1 MANFKK
7 ILITLMLVL
16 SLSFTGCMVTMPPSG
31 NDSNAMIGGDSS
43 NSNNVADS
51 DNTDGDSSL
60 NTPSLGDD
68 EDDTTGGNA
77 ANGDDLGGESSQ
89 TPVVPD
95 APSTDTGDKVEDTT
109 ENAGDLES
117 SDDVDISTDIDFV
130 TCVSGTQKA
139 YTYDSDTGTLTFG
152 AINEDTVYSIKGEL
166 NGNIVI
172 DVVNDYKFD
181 LELCGVTLSS
191 STTNP
196 IYINSGNKVS
206 ITAKNGYENRIYDA
220 RATVDPNDTTVYSAA
235 IYSMVDLEICGK
247 GSLTV
252 VSDNNNGI
260 RTKDDLEVKN
270 LTLKVTCVDNALKGN
285 DSVTIESGNL
295 TLISTAGD
303 GIKTDNS
310 DISEKGNQRG
320 YINILGGTTNIYCAC
335 DGIDASYDAVI
346 SGTDTVVNIYTDRY
360 SEYSD
365 EVTATT
371 SGKYYI
377 KYNSNAYNFSVKYTN
392 SSTGESVFKNATY
405 YTSTSSSQGGWRP
418 GSSSSKSYYYTVE
431 VPSGY
436 DKLTVYMYNSSQTQG
451 QDSNYYACT
460 ESKSLNTSNDT
471 ISLSGTTTLTLSWT
485 NYTTSS
491 TQPGGMGGMQEGNSD
506 KGDYSTKGIKSANA
520 ISISGGKILI
530 KAYDDAIHAN
540 KTDSTG
546 TATLLGNGSYA
557 TGNVTLS
564 GGTISMLSHDDGVH
578 ADGTLLVNGA
588 IVNVSSS
595 YEGLE
600 GTNVEIAG
608 GYVSIKST
616 DDGINGATSVVIS
629 GGNLYMYTTG
639 DGLDSNGTLS
649 ISGGYSV
656 VIANSNGNAALDSD
670 KGYTYTGGKLV
681 AIMPSGGMTSEMTN
695 CSNFSS
701 IGTKATLSLTASQY
715 LTVKVNSSV
724 VLAVQNPAS
733 ISAMVVYLGSNSA
746 TIQSASSVSNTLDGN
761 GVYWAN

>member
-7 ILITLMLVL
+7 LLICLMLVL
-16 SLSFTGCMVTMPPSG
+16 SLTFTGCMVTMTPSG
-31 NDSNAMIGGDSS
+31 TDSNVMMGGNTSDTNTDIDSDSAPDDNGDSS
-43 NSNNVADS
+43 SGNTSGDNVSN
-51 DNTDGDSSL
+51 DNA
-60 NTPSLGDD
+60 
-68 EDDTTGGNA
+68 TGGST
-77 ANGDDLGGESSQ
+77 GE
-89 TPVVPD
+89 TIVPD
-95 APSTDTGDKVEDTT
+95 VPSTETGDKVEDTT

-117 SDDVDISTDIDFV
+117 SEDVEVSTDLDFV

-139 YTYDSDTGTLTFG
+139 YTYDADTGTLAFG
-152 AINEDTVYSIKGEL
+152 AITEDTVYSIKGEL

-196 IYINSGNKVS
+196 IFIKSGNKVS
-206 ITAKNGYENRIYDA
+206 ITAKNGYENKIYDA
-220 RATVDPNDTTVYSAA
+220 RETVDPNDTTLYSAA

-295 TLISTAGD
+295 TLISTSGD

-360 SEYSD
+360 SDYSE

-371 SGKYYI
+371 SGQYYI
-377 KYNSNAYNFSVKYTN
+377 KYNSNAYSFSVKYTN
-392 SSTGESVFKNATY
+392 SSTNESVFKNATY
-405 YTSTSSSQGGWRP
+405 YTSTSSSSQGGGWGRP
-418 GSSSSKSYYYTVE
+418 GQSSTTYYYYTVE
-431 VPSGY
+431 APSGY
-436 DKLTVYMYNSSQTQG
+436 DKLQVYMYNSSQTQG

-471 ISLSGTTTLTLSWT
+471 ISLSGTTSLSLSWT

-491 TQPGGMGGMQEGNSD
+491 MQPGGGGMGGMQEGNTD
-506 KGDYSTKGIKSANA
+506 KGDYSTKGIKASNA
-520 ISISGGKILI
+520 ITISGGTILI

-564 GGTISMLSHDDGVH
+564 GGTISVLSHDDGVH

-588 IVNVSSS
+588 VVNVSSS

-600 GTNVEIAG
+600 GNAVQISG

-616 DDGINGATSVVIS
+616 DDGINGANSVSIS

-656 VIANSNGNAALDSD
+656 VISNSNGNAALDSD
-670 KGYTYTGGKLV
+670 TGYTYTGGKLV
-681 AIMPSGGMTSEMTN
+681 AVMPSGGMTSEVTN
-695 CSNFSS
+695 CNNFSS
-701 IGTKATLSLTASQY
+701 IGTKTTISLSASQY
-715 LTVKVNSSV
+715 FTVKVSSNV

-746 TIQSASSVSNTLDGN
+746 TISTASSVSYSLDGN